1 MSQQRPIP
9 DKLYFKIGE
18 VCEITG
24 IKQHVLRY
32 WETEFKILS
41 PQRAHS
47 RQRLYRR
54 VDVENI
60 LLIKRLLKEEGFT
73 ISGAKK
79 YLTRQRRQGQQT
91 SGTAATAAGAP
102 APPPEVAEAAAAARP
117 DPDARVSRMFGGLKQ
132 ELLDLQK
139 ILER

>member
-1 MSQQRPIP
+1 MSQDRPIP

-41 PQRAHS
+41 PQRANS

-60 LLIKRLLKEEGFT
+60 LRIKKLLKEEGFT

-79 YLTRQRRQGQQT
+79 HLARSRRREQT
-91 SGTAATAAGAP
+91 AGSTGDAAP
-102 APPPEVAEAAAAARP
+102 DSRAAAAGLVENTVDEP
-117 DPDARVSRMFGGLKQ
+117 PPNVRVASIFGGLKR
-132 ELLDLQK
+132 ELQDLQK
-139 ILER
+139 ILAP